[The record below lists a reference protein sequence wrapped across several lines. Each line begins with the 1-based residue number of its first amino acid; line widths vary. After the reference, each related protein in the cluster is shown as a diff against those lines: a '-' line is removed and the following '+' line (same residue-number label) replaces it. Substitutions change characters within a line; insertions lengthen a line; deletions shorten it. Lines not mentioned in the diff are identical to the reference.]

1 MKIIV
6 CLDDNNG
13 MLFNK
18 RRQSSDRV
26 VTEKICDLVKNEKL
40 WIDTYSSK
48 LFATQQ
54 GSVIVDDSYA
64 QKAETGDFC
73 FVEQGD
79 VQAIANVAEEIIVFR
94 WNRRYPADIYFPGNC
109 LSARKKVMTEAFSGY
124 SHEEITM
131 EVYR

>member
-1 MKIIV
+1 
-6 CLDDNNG
+6 

-73 FVEQGD
+73 FVEQGKR
-79 VQAIANVAEEIIVFR
+79 VIIFAIKIF
-94 WNRRYPADIYFPGNC
+94 F
-109 LSARKKVMTEAFSGY
+109 
-124 SHEEITM
+124 
-131 EVYR
+131 